1 MPLKC
6 HLSSLVVMADVV
18 VTRALTPVRNDF
30 TPAAPA
36 VLLAGVLVVTVP
48 VDRG

>member
-1 MPLKC
+1 
-6 HLSSLVVMADVV
+6 MADVV

-36 VLLAGVLVVTVP
+36 VLLAASCFTVP